1 MDASALPAPART
13 APRLLRL
20 RSDEQLVA
28 RFRAGSDDAFRAI
41 HDRYHA
47 HLFAYA
53 LQMLGGA
60 RQDAEDV
67 VQEVF
72 VRAYRALRGN
82 ERPLALRPWL
92 YFVAHN
98 RCVDVLR
105 RLTPEPRD
113 VLAAGKAPDADPT
126 QLTERRE
133 ELRSL
138 IGDLRRLPEQQ
149 RSALLMR
156 ELQGLS
162 YAELAV
168 ALGLSVPAVKSLL
181 VRARKGL
188 VDAASARSATC

>member
-1 MDASALPAPART
+1 MDARALSPPARHPRT
-13 APRLLRL
+13 AGPLLRL

-47 HLFAYA
+47 HLHAYA
-53 LQMLGGA
+53 LQMLGGG

-67 VQEVF
+67 VQDVF
-72 VRAYRALRGN
+72 VRAYRSLRGN
-82 ERPLALRPWL
+82 ERPVALRPWL

-98 RCVDVLR
+98 RCIDVLR
-105 RLTPEPRD
+105 RLEPEPRD

-156 ELQGLS
+156 ELQGMS
-162 YAELAV
+162 YTELAV
-168 ALGLSVPAVKSLL
+168 ALELSVPA
-181 VRARKGL
+181 
-188 VDAASARSATC
+188 